1 MQTATQQAAATF
13 PYWDKLK
20 DLSNK
25 DKQTLITMLKESME
39 EPKKETF
46 EEAWAR
52 AIDIEDF
59 RKICHKKVREL
70 YGKK

>member
-1 MQTATQQAAATF
+1 MQTTTQQANTFF

-25 DKQTLITMLKESME
+25 DKQTLITMLQESMV
-39 EPKKETF
+39 EPKDDF

-59 RKICHKKVREL
+59 RKHCHQKVKEL